1 MKLEEIEKRLAE
13 TPGWRVAFTEP
24 ALRELSTMAA
34 SGVAKQVV
42 AALVKVKQ
50 NPLPK
55 YEGGYGNPC
64 HDEKGAELAGCCY
77 IKLCDPGLRIVY
89 LLERGEVKVLK
100 VLAVGNGAR
109 RAPLP

>member
-1 MKLEEIEKRLAE
+1 M
-13 TPGWRVAFTEP
+13 
-24 ALRELSTMAA
+24 
-34 SGVAKQVV
+34 
-42 AALVKVKQ
+42 
-50 NPLPK
+50 
-55 YEGGYGNPC
+55 
-64 HDEKGAELAGCCY
+64 AGCCY